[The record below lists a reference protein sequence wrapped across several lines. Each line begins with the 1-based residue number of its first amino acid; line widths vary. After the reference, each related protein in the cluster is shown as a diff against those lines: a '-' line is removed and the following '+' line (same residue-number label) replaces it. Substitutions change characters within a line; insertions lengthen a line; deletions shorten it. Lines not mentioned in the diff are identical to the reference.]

1 MINRDDLPS
10 GAPTKHAS
18 DASLGNPLPAAQHV
32 LLANDFDS
40 ATLDMLA
47 TSIVL
52 IDGDWRVC
60 AINLAG
66 ETLLEASASR
76 AMGEPLDHLLV
87 LNNDWTA
94 LLAQA
99 QQEEFPMVHRGLELH
114 LRSGQELAVDLT
126 LSPIQRDGGIYLLLE
141 LSAVDRLHAIS
152 EGENLWEAQQS
163 LRQIIKGLAHEVKNP
178 LGGIRGAAQL
188 LSKELQDAN
197 LSEYTDVIMAEADRL
212 RTLVDKMLGPR
223 ERLDLRATNI
233 HEVTERVRQL
243 IQAESQGS
251 VSLARDYDPSLP
263 EFKADPDQLTQVLLN
278 IVRNAWQAVGT
289 QGHITLRTRSRRQ
302 YTLGGHRHK
311 LVCAVEV
318 IDNGPGIAEDIMPR
332 LFLPMVTGR
341 ANGTGLGL
349 SIAQMI
355 ANRHG
360 GLIQCHSEPGN
371 TIFTVLLPM
380 EI

>member
-1 MINRDDLPS
+1 MHP
-10 GAPTKHAS
+10 S
-18 DASLGNPLPAAQHV
+18 DAGSNNPVEAVEGTLV
-32 LLANDFDS
+32 SSDLDGT
-40 ATLDMLA
+40 TLDMLA
-47 TSIVL
+47 TSIL
-52 IDGDWRVC
+52 MIDASWRVC

-76 AMGEPLDHLLV
+76 AMGEHLDQLLV
-87 LNNDWTA
+87 LNNDWMT
-94 LLAQA
+94 LLKQA
-99 QQEEFPMVHRGLELH
+99 QREEFPMVHRGLDLQ
-114 LRSGQELAVDLT
+114 LRSGQELTVDLT
-126 LSPIQRDGGIYLLLE
+126 LSPIQRHNGTYLLFE
-141 LSAVDRLHAIS
+141 LFAVDRLHAIS

-188 LSKELQDAN
+188 LSKELQDAS

-223 ERLDLRATNI
+223 ERLELRAMNI

-263 EFKADPDQLTQVLLN
+263 EFTADPDQLTQVLLN
-278 IVRNAWQAVGT
+278 IVRNAWQAVGAH
-289 QGHITLRTRSRRQ
+289 GHITLRTRSRRQ

-311 LVCAVEV
+311 LVCALEV
-318 IDNGPGIAEDIMPR
+318 TDNGPGIAEDIMPR

-371 TIFTVLLPM
+371 TTFTVLLPM

>member
-1 MINRDDLPS
+1 MINRDDFPS
-10 GAPTKHAS
+10 GTPRKHAS
-18 DASLGNPLPAAQHV
+18 DTHLDNRVPAAHNV
-32 LLANDFDS
+32 FLANDFDS

-52 IDGDWRVC
+52 IDSDWRVC

-76 AMGEPLDHLLV
+76 AIGEPLDHLLV
-87 LNNDWTA
+87 LNENWTA

-99 QQEEFPMVHRGLELH
+99 LQEEFPMVHRGLELP

-126 LSPIQRDGGIYLLLE
+126 LSPIQRDGGNYLLLE

-212 RTLVDKMLGPR
+212 RALVDKMLGPR
-223 ERLDLRATNI
+223 EKLDLRATNI

-251 VSLARDYDPSLP
+251 ASLSRDYDPSLP
-263 EFKADPDQLTQVLLN
+263 EFKADSDQLTQVLLN

-302 YTLGGHRHK
+302 YTLGGNRHK

-341 ANGTGLGL
+341 AHGTGLGL

-371 TIFTVLLPM
+371 TTFTVLLPM